1 MSSKPAHVDAQKKEV
16 RTWIRITPADKERLN
31 AVATNNGMES
41 SQYLRLVLKQALTEQ
56 IVLSPNRTN

>member
-1 MSSKPAHVDAQKKEV
+1 MTSKPAHVATQKKEV

-31 AVATNNGMES
+31 AVATNNGMKS

-56 IVLSPNRTN
+56 IVLSPDRTN